1 MPSIDLLT
9 IFLLSKLLAS
19 IGPQIDSN
27 VFNER
32 YLSGL
37 NQDTYLETAV
47 NLAGEFGCEVPDTN
61 EILRKVRIIIQKL
74 QH

>member
-1 MPSIDLLT
+1 MRRKE
-9 IFLLSKLLAS
+9 FLLIILTSKLLAN

-37 NQDTYLETAV
+37 SQDTYLETAV
-47 NLAGEFGCEVPDTN
+47 NLASEFGCDVPDIN
-61 EILRKVRIIIQKL
+61 EILRKVTL
-74 QH
+74 SF